1 MIALL
6 TGEVIS
12 VGDDH
17 VLLDVNGVGYIAYC
31 GTSTLA
37 QIPGKGEVTRLF
49 IETQMRD
56 SSITLYGFL
65 GEIERDWF
73 RLLQTV
79 QGVGAR
85 VALAILSTLHPDE
98 LGSALAMQDK
108 AAVARTSGV
117 GPKLAQ
123 RIVTEL
129 KDKAPSTLAVMPTAG
144 GGASPRAAMP
154 AVREA
159 LSALTNLGYKEAE
172 ATRALAKV
180 AAGKNDEA
188 DTAQLIRA
196 ALQELS
202 Q

>member
-6 TGEVIS
+6 TGEVLV

-17 VLLDVNGVGYIAYC
+17 VVLDVNGVGYIAYC

-37 QIPGKGEVTRLF
+37 SLPGKGEVTRLF

-65 GEIERDWF
+65 GEVERDWF

-123 RIVTEL
+123 RIVSEL
-129 KDKAPSTLAVMPTAG
+129 KDKAPSTLAVMPSAG
-144 GGASPRAAMP
+144 GGKVPAMP
-154 AVREA
+154 AAREA

-180 AAGKNDEA
+180 AAANEDA

>member
-6 TGEVIS
+6 TGEVLS

-17 VLLDVNGVGYIAYC
+17 VVLDVNGVGYIAYC

-37 QIPGKGEVTRLF
+37 NLPGKGEVTRLF

-129 KDKAPSTLAVMPTAG
+129 KDKAPSTLAVMPSTG
-144 GGASPRAAMP
+144 GKAASMP
-154 AVREA
+154 ATREA

-172 ATRALAKV
+172 ALRALAKV
-180 AAGKNDEA
+180 SADGNDEA

>member
-6 TGEVIS
+6 TGEVLI
-12 VGDDH
+12 VGNDH
-17 VLLDVNGVGYIAYC
+17 VVLDVNGVGYIAYC

-37 QIPGKGEVTRLF
+37 NLPGKGEVTRLF

-73 RLLQTV
+73 RLLQSV

-98 LGSALAMQDK
+98 LGAALATHDK

-129 KDKAPSTLAVMPTAG
+129 KDKAPSTLAVMPVAAG
-144 GGASPRAAMP
+144 GRSAPMP

-172 ATRALAKV
+172 AMRALAKV
-180 AAGKNDEA
+180 TAGGNDKA
-188 DTAQLIRA
+188 DTATLIRA